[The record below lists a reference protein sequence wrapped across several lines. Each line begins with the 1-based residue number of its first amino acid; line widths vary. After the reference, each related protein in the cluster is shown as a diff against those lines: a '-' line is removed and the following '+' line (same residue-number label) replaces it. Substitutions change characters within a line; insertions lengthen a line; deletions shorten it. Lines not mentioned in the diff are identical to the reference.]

1 MTPVLPRAADR
12 STMDGVATAKIL
24 VVEDTPEISY
34 VIELALADARFDVRV
49 AADGQEGLR
58 AARQWVPDVVV
69 LDLNLPD
76 LDGFEVC
83 RRLREFTSAYV
94 IMLTGRADEV
104 DKLVGLTSGA
114 DDYMTKPFSPR
125 ELTARVAVMLR
136 RPRGGP
142 SAPEA
147 PHQRRTLGPVEV
159 DLDTREV
166 LVRGEPVPVT
176 RIEFEL
182 LAAISENP
190 RQIRTRDQL
199 RTRAWGE
206 AWLADDHAVD
216 VHLSNLRRK
225 LASAGAPGLISTVRG
240 VGYRM
245 NWKNL

>member
-1 MTPVLPRAADR
+1 M
-12 STMDGVATAKIL
+12 ATAKIL

-34 VIELALADARFDVRV
+34 VIELALADARFEVRV
-49 AADGQEGLR
+49 AACGQEGLR
-58 AARQWVPDVVV
+58 AARQWAPDVVI

-83 RRLREFTSAYV
+83 RRLREFTTAYV
-94 IMLTGRADEV
+94 VMLTGRADEV

-125 ELTARVAVMLR
+125 ELTARVQVMLR
-136 RPRGGP
+136 RPRGGGP
-142 SAPEA
+142 AAPA
-147 PHQRRTLGPVEV
+147 VPHQRRTLGSVEV

-166 LVRGEPVPVT
+166 TVRGEPVSMT

-182 LAAISENP
+182 LAALSENP

-199 RTRAWGE
+199 RARAWGE
-206 AWLADDHAVD
+206 AWRADDHAVD

-225 LASAGAPGLISTVRG
+225 LATAGAPNLISTVRG